1 MNGWQDKWINVQEP
15 EVDMLR
21 NQKDDDLERYRN
33 ISKYNYIHKSDFI
46 IYTYRTIKFRE
57 I

>member
-1 MNGWQDKWINVQEP
+1 MNVQEP

-33 ISKYNYIHKSDFI
+33 ISKYNLYSNFI
-46 IYTYRTIKFRE
+46 IYKSRTI
-57 I
+57 

>member
-1 MNGWQDKWINVQEP
+1 MNVQEP

-33 ISKYNYIHKSDFI
+33 ISKYNYIHKSDFM
-46 IYTYRTIKFRE
+46 IYKSRTI
-57 I
+57 